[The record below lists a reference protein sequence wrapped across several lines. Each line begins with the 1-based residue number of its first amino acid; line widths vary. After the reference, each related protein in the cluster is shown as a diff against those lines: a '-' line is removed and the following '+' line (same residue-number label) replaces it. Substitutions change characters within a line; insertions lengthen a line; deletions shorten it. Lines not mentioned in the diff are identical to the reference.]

1 VSTLR
6 FANRAKNIK
15 IKPSVN
21 ERIIKKYNEKKQ
33 VLNENKNIIVEK
45 NGNIGYNIYNNNV
58 YNILNQSGSDFNDS
72 NNINEKNYEMKYF
85 EMLLKNKKLI
95 SDNSKLK
102 TTIENLMEINKNED
116 KFIDVGI
123 EKIKSLMERKNMDI
137 EIKQFIDNNLKE
149 IRINYINQLKTI
161 QSEYKSKLNELQNI
175 ITEKFNTNESINNN
189 KKEKNKE
196 LFSEVDLNFDE
207 ANKITEV
214 KLIYEKK
221 EKQLE
226 ELMQKYRDN
235 TDFYFE
241 NLLNNNNNK
250 SNEELIFKEHKEK
263 ISELEKLYEK
273 RQNILENKFFEK
285 LKELTSFKS
294 YK

>member
-1 VSTLR
+1 
-6 FANRAKNIK
+6 
-15 IKPSVN
+15 
-21 ERIIKKYNEKKQ
+21 
-33 VLNENKNIIVEK
+33 
-45 NGNIGYNIYNNNV
+45 
-58 YNILNQSGSDFNDS
+58 
-72 NNINEKNYEMKYF
+72 
-85 EMLLKNKKLI
+85 
-95 SDNSKLK
+95 
-102 TTIENLMEINKNED
+102 
-116 KFIDVGI
+116 
-123 EKIKSLMERKNMDI
+123 MERKNMDI

-149 IRINYINQLKTI
+149 IRMNYINQLKTI

-175 ITEKFNTNESINNN
+175 ITENFNTNESINNN

-221 EKQLE
+221 EKELE

-241 NLLNNNNNK
+241 NLLNNNINK

-273 RQNILENKFFEK
+273 KQNILENKFFEK
-285 LKELTSFKS
+285 LKELTSFNKQKI

>member
-1 VSTLR
+1 
-6 FANRAKNIK
+6 
-15 IKPSVN
+15 
-21 ERIIKKYNEKKQ
+21 
-33 VLNENKNIIVEK
+33 
-45 NGNIGYNIYNNNV
+45 
-58 YNILNQSGSDFNDS
+58 
-72 NNINEKNYEMKYF
+72 
-85 EMLLKNKKLI
+85 
-95 SDNSKLK
+95 
-102 TTIENLMEINKNED
+102 
-116 KFIDVGI
+116 
-123 EKIKSLMERKNMDI
+123 MERKNMDI

-149 IRINYINQLKTI
+149 IRMNYINQLKTI

-175 ITEKFNTNESINNN
+175 ITENFNTNESINNN

-241 NLLNNNNNK
+241 NLLNNNINK

-273 RQNILENKFFEK
+273 KQNILENKFFEK